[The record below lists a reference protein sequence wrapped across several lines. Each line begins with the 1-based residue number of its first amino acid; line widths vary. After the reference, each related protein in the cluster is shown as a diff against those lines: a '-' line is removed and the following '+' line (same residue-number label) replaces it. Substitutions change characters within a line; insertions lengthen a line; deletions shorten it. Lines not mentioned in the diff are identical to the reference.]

1 MTAISTARRSMYSA
15 PIAVTIAVTSR
26 FGRYDRYSPTVTQG
40 VWPYRLISYPFK
52 MKKYALYSS

>member
-26 FGRYDRYSPTVTQG
+26 SGAMTAIAPLGLTGLF
-40 VWPYRLISYPFK
+40 LIRSR
-52 MKKYALYSS
+52 